1 MNYSLGNMLGGGFV
15 GGLDPD
21 AKGYIDAV
29 TATGTSVSG
38 TQRVAI
44 NNFYKT
50 SKLSGDYTSL
60 KRLYLPIWASASANA
75 IDMIGLTSG
84 TFNGSVTHAAGYI
97 QGDGVTG
104 YFDTLSTDTAMGI
117 SPLSCSIGVLSFL
130 APTILGVAIGSQSGA
145 TPFSLTFAASGSNN
159 ASLYL
164 NNSALS
170 LLTQNGVLIASRTS
184 ATANAYYQRKTAG
197 FTTPV
202 TGVTTSIAGTLA
214 NGFKIYG
221 LARSFSNTANSFT
234 NYRAGALII
243 GTGITTA
250 QATSLTLSI
259 KNLWEGATG
268 LTLP

>member
-1 MNYSLGNMLGGGFV
+1 MNYSLSNMLSGNASGI
-15 GGLDPD
+15 DAD
-21 AKGYIDAV
+21 AKAYIAAV

-38 TQRVAI
+38 TQKAAI

-50 SKLSGDYTSL
+50 SKLAGDYTSL

-84 TFNGSVTHAAGYI
+84 TFNGSVTHAAGYV
-97 QGDGVTG
+97 QGDGITG

-117 SPLSCSIGVLSFL
+117 SPLSCSIGTLSFL
-130 APTILGVAIGSQSGA
+130 APTIVGVAIGSQTGA
-145 TPFSLTFAASGSNN
+145 TPFSLSFGAATNI

-164 NNSALS
+164 NGSAIS
-170 LLTQNGVLIASRTS
+170 TFTQNGVLIGSRTS

-197 FTTPV
+197 FTTPI
-202 TGVTTSIAGTLA
+202 TGLTTSIAGTLA
-214 NGFKIYG
+214 NGLKIYG
-221 LARSFSNTANSFT
+221 SARSFNNTAGLFT
-234 NYRAGALII
+234 NYRAGAWII
-243 GTGITTA
+243 GSGITTA

-259 KNLWEGATG
+259 KDLWEGTTG

>member
-1 MNYSLGNMLGGGFV
+1 
-15 GGLDPD
+15 
-21 AKGYIDAV
+21 
-29 TATGTSVSG
+29 
-38 TQRVAI
+38 
-44 NNFYKT
+44 
-50 SKLSGDYTSL
+50 
-60 KRLYLPIWASASANA
+60 
-75 IDMIGLTSG
+75 MIGLTSG

-97 QGDGVTG
+97 QGDGTTG

-130 APTILGVAIGSQSGA
+130 APTIFGVAIGSQVGA
-145 TPFSLTFAASGSNN
+145 TPFSLTFTAIANN

-164 NNSALS
+164 NGSAPS
-170 LLTQNGVLIASRTS
+170 FFTQNGVLIGSRTS

-197 FTTPV
+197 FTTPI
-202 TGVTTSIAGTLA
+202 TGLTTSIAGTLV

-221 LARSFSNTANSFT
+221 LARSFNNTAGSFS